1 MDNEDAHD
9 IYSSVEVFFCFVLF
23 CFIFFFKNDN
33 VEEGTVFFTVISLII
48 FYLFHLP
55 LPSRYFSRTLP
66 SNC

>member
-1 MDNEDAHD
+1 MKMLMIFIHLWK
-9 IYSSVEVFFCFVLF
+9 SFFVLF

-55 LPSRYFSRTLP
+55 LPSWYFSRPLP

>member
-33 VEEGTVFFTVISLII
+33 VEEGTVFL
-48 FYLFHLP
+48 L
-55 LPSRYFSRTLP
+55 
-66 SNC
+66 